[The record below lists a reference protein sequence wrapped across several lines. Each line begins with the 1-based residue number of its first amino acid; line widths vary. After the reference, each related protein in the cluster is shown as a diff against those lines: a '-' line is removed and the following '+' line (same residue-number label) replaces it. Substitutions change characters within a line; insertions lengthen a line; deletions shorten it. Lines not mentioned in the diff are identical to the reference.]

1 MVNAF
6 EEHYSQL
13 IGWTVKGLMGFIKE
27 NDPDEQEFMGLIMER
42 GSKQKIAWV
51 LMDPEG
57 NGPGFLDIKNM

>member
-13 IGWTVKGLMGFIKE
+13 IGWTVKGLAVDN

-57 NGPGFLDIKNM
+57 NGPGFLDIQNM

>member
-13 IGWTVKGLMGFIKE
+13 IGWTVKGLAVDN

-51 LMDPEG
+51 LTDPEG
-57 NGPGFLDIKNM
+57 NGPGFLDIQNM

>member
-13 IGWTVKGLMGFIKE
+13 IGWTVKGLAVDN

-42 GSKQKIAWV
+42 GPKQKIAWV

-57 NGPGFLDIKNM
+57 NGPGFLDIQNM

>member
-6 EEHYSQL
+6 EEHYQQL
-13 IGWTVKGLMGFIKE
+13 IGWTVKSIAVDD
-27 NDPDEQEFMGLIMER
+27 NDPDEDEFIGLIMER

-57 NGPGFLDIKNM
+57 NGIGFLDIQNIF